1 MKGLLALAIQ
11 DFRRLLSNA
20 LFWVITVTLVLIILV
35 INLALPKSIT
45 AESLRVFAYNTGLA
59 SEGVIEVSSEEELRQ
74 AVQEGEAIGLLGDGE
89 DVVTILHPGL
99 SGKYVRAIMLML
111 DHPEKSLVEVE
122 KLDDSIRTIPFN
134 ERMAPV
140 FICFEA
146 LVIGFIL
153 GGALMLSEK
162 EEGTIRALRISPMG
176 VDRYLIS
183 KTILFSAIA
192 VIYALIM
199 AVFSVGFDFSA
210 IRFILL
216 SFFGSAV
223 FSLIGLAYTTFFK
236 DLSSW
241 FFSMAVLL
249 SINMLPVVSFMNPT
263 FSPFWIRL
271 IPSYPMIFEYENILF
286 GLGRDP
292 WIPAASVALW
302 CVAAYGISRVTV
314 GRRLL
319 ARGGDKK

>member
-11 DFRRLLSNA
+11 DFKRLLSNA

-35 INLALPKSIT
+35 IRLALPKSV
-45 AESLRVFAYNTGLA
+45 AEESLRVYSYNTGLA
-59 SEGVIEVSSEEELRQ
+59 SEGFIEVGSEEELRK
-74 AVQEGEAIGLLGDGE
+74 AVQEGEAIGLSGNREG
-89 DVVTILHPGL
+89 VVTVLHPGL
-99 SGKYVRAIMLML
+99 SGKYVHAIMLML
-111 DHPEKSLVEVE
+111 DRPEVNLVDIG

-134 ERMAPV
+134 QRMAPV

-183 KTILFSAIA
+183 KTLLFSVLA

-223 FSLIGLAYTTFFK
+223 FSLIGLAFTTFFK

-263 FSPFWIRL
+263 FSPFWIQL

-292 WIPAASVALW
+292 LIPAAAIALW
-302 CVAAYGISRVTV
+302 CAAAYGIGRITV

-319 ARGGDKK
+319 ARGGGRK